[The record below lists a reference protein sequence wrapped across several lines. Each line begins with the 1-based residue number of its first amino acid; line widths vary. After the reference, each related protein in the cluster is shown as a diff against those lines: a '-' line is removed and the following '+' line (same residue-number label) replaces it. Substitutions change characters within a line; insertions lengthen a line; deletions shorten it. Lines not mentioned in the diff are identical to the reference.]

1 MSEVGASAGADEI
14 LVSFRGVQ
22 KSYDGENL
30 IVKDLNLDIR
40 KGEFLTLLEGLRE
53 HVCEPSLDDFYV
65 FSRACLVKDESL
77 YDRFDQAFGEYF
89 KGVTAL
95 PGLDVDLPED
105 WLRAMAKKHLSA
117 EERAKL
123 EKLGWDKLMD
133 ELALCRFQ
141 WKLTQQT

>member
-1 MSEVGASAGADEI
+1 MLIDFFLHLKARK
-14 LVSFRGVQ
+14 LPVSTR
-22 KSYDGENL
+22 
-30 IVKDLNLDIR
+30 
-40 KGEFLTLLEGLRE
+40 EFLTLLEGLRD

-105 WLRAMAKKHLSA
+105 WLRAMAKKHLTPA
-117 EERAKL
+117 ERCAITP
-123 EKLGWDKLMD
+123 DQASDCHMQ
-133 ELALCRFQ
+133 ALSWAIQ
-141 WKLTQQT
+141 IQD

>member
-1 MSEVGASAGADEI
+1 MLIEFFLHLKARK
-14 LVSFRGVQ
+14 LPVSTR
-22 KSYDGENL
+22 
-30 IVKDLNLDIR
+30 
-40 KGEFLTLLEGLRE
+40 EFLTLLEGLRD

-105 WLRAMAKKHLSA
+105 WLRAMAKKHLTPA
-117 EERAKL
+117 ERAKL
-123 EKLGWDKLMD
+123 EKLGW
-133 ELALCRFQ
+133 
-141 WKLTQQT
+141 TS